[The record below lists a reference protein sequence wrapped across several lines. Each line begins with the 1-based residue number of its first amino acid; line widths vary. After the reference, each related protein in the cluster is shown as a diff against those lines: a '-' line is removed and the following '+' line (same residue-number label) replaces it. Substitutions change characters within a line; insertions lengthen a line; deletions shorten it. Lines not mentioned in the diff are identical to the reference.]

1 MRSRRIYQLY
11 NEREVQAYY
20 GPGCSNHH
28 ILLFHIF
35 VKQQGSDVIHGVI
48 EEDDVA
54 NEDDAKTVQEVF
66 DTLIEKAETVQ
77 EVFDTLIGKAVE
89 ELLKGD

>member
-1 MRSRRIYQLY
+1 MRGKYRHI
-11 NEREVQAYY
+11 V

-35 VKQQGSDVIHGVI
+35 IKQQGSDVIYGMI

-54 NEDDAKTVQEVF
+54 NEDDVKNVQEVF
-66 DTLIEKAETVQ
+66 DALIEKAEIVQ
-77 EVFDTLIGKAVE
+77 ETLDTLIGKAVE
-89 ELLKGD
+89 LLKGD

>member
-1 MRSRRIYQLY
+1 M
-11 NEREVQAYY
+11 
-20 GPGCSNHH
+20 
-28 ILLFHIF
+28 
-35 VKQQGSDVIHGVI
+35 
-48 EEDDVA
+48 A